1 MGKEFCPKNG
11 QKVPFLRS
19 KKHLVFQRFCNKKSK
34 REFMPLISE
43 RIGIISERMGITSEE
58 IRIVGEEMHQSSE
71 RIYIIGEEIA
81 INGETISEMNN
92 AELRGPAWNLKV
104 DENRWR
110 RSVVVFGGE
119 LRKALLDCSSD
130 IT

>member
-1 MGKEFCPKNG
+1 M
-11 QKVPFLRS
+11 PF
-19 KKHLVFQRFCNKKSK
+19 
-34 REFMPLISE
+34 ISE
-43 RIGIISERMGITSEE
+43 EIAITSERMCFTSEE